1 MRCAAFSASTG
12 KRSLFRPG
20 CGVRLNLGMKLI
32 LASASPR
39 RAEIL
44 RDAGFSFEVAQANIG
59 ETRLRGETARAMT
72 RRLAEAKAR
81 AVAEKL
87 GAEPLEA
94 IVIGADTTVELQGRL
109 LGKPGS
115 AKAAREMLLKLSGK
129 THRVVTSVALFRLTD
144 HARKT
149 ATESTR
155 VRFARLTRDEIAAYV
170 DTGESLGKAGAY
182 AVQGIGGCFIERID
196 GCYFNVVGL
205 PLARLYRML
214 VSLGW
219 QSPRKTHKGSK
230 APG

>member
-1 MRCAAFSASTG
+1 
-12 KRSLFRPG
+12 
-20 CGVRLNLGMKLI
+20 MKLI

-44 RDAGFSFEVAQANIG
+44 RNAGFSFEVVQANID

-94 IVIGADTTVELQGRL
+94 IVIGADTTVELHGRL

-115 AKAAREMLLKLSGK
+115 AKEAREMLRKLSGK

-149 ATESTR
+149 ATESTQ
-155 VRFARLTRDEIAAYV
+155 VRFARLNRDEIAAYV
-170 DTGESLGKAGAY
+170 DTGEPLDKAGAY
-182 AVQGIGGCFIERID
+182 AVQGIGGSFIERID

-205 PLARLYRML
+205 PLARLHRML

-219 QSPRKTHKGSK
+219 QSPPRTHKGK
-230 APG
+230 G